1 MIECKTCENYY
12 DFGQKLQCLKGRMEV
27 QIVCNPVVTVEMKE
41 CSDFKQKP
49 EEKKK
54 PGRPRNE

>member
-1 MIECKTCENYY
+1 MIECKTCENYH
-12 DFGQKLQCLKGRMEV
+12 DFGQKLQCLKGRMEI
-27 QIVCNPVVTVEMKE
+27 QIVCNPIVIVMMKE

-54 PGRPRNE
+54 LGRPRNE